1 MSRLSYED
9 SYAKLQDDFI
19 PAGPIPAMPESMPC
33 FVDAADDN
41 HKEVGFRLYLKL
53 VEEVDF
59 SYLTLC
65 RSFIGRS
72 EINECSFHNTD
83 LSESNM
89 TWNNFIA
96 VDFSQ
101 AVLVNCDMR
110 SSFYEEVN
118 FVEADLS
125 RADLRQSS
133 FEDCDFTD
141 AIMQG
146 TILTQIQG
154 GVLNLSEEQRAA
166 IAWTDDEGD
175 EPEGGE

>member
-1 MSRLSYED
+1 
-9 SYAKLQDDFI
+9 
-19 PAGPIPAMPESMPC
+19 
-33 FVDAADDN
+33 
-41 HKEVGFRLYLKL
+41 
-53 VEEVDF
+53 
-59 SYLTLC
+59 
-65 RSFIGRS
+65 
-72 EINECSFHNTD
+72 
-83 LSESNM
+83 
-89 TWNNFIA
+89 
-96 VDFSQ
+96 
-101 AVLVNCDMR
+101 MR